1 MPPWILRWNLSHGCL
16 SCDSVSACHV
26 LLRVLLEH
34 EEALCLQYLPWSQ
47 ACTQHTAV
55 AGVCDE
61 EHCRPQRH
69 HVGKFK
75 SRIQQY
81 HTLLL
86 ETLCVPE
93 GQSETQKETSEV
105 HFKIHELE
113 GRCRDLS
120 GERHAHSLQGLLQN
134 MHKPRA
140 VCTGTQQG
148 IRG

>member
-1 MPPWILRWNLSHGCL
+1 MPPWILHWNLSQGCL
-16 SCDSVSACHV
+16 SCDSVSPCHV

-34 EEALCLQYLPWSQ
+34 EEALCLQYLPWGQ
-47 ACTQHTAV
+47 VCTQHTAV
-55 AGVCDE
+55 AGYVTRNTAD
-61 EHCRPQRH
+61 HR
-69 HVGKFK
+69 GTTLGNS
-75 SRIQQY
+75 SRESNSH

-120 GERHAHSLQGLLQN
+120 GERHAHSLQGLLQK